1 MNILPTF
8 KENAYLTLL
17 IKDNFIYANLA
28 YSNLIAQRTFLLSDS
43 TDLSPLK
50 FRLDDITFTKEFW
63 FEYFDSLEKFFDWD
77 IVDRTYEGIFKIKGF
92 EHEEVGVSGIKVLI
106 DDNQPFFK
114 NIFISL
120 KDFSRDIS
128 IKILDDKYIN
138 QLMYGF
144 VQRMGYSQI
153 YWIDLDISHFS
164 IYTAKT
170 ESISS
175 GVFNKERIPKTT
187 INSSKID
194 WGNEIG
200 LIDFIKTSK
209 LKSFLTGEFTS
220 EELTDR
226 WGNLIA
232 HSCEYI
238 SDPLLHDVLRAFTTL
253 QLLSIKQS
261 NSDKFNGILSSESAI
276 IVTGNISNLLT
287 KRELLFSLIDGLELE
302 GVCDLFIDKENKLF
316 SFGKSIID
324 KEKSQ
329 DIVILRGDVLPKAIK
344 ILIPEVPIKSK
355 NKVIFSGKVSA
366 QGVAPRDIYA
376 FGSSL
381 QILKV
386 PDLGEKIIVEGQL
399 KNGTLFSHYTFTNI
413 EFMSTKRNFEYEELV
428 VDARCRPIV
437 YGPNPQDNRNKFKI
451 WKDADKE

>member
-1 MNILPTF
+1 
-8 KENAYLTLL
+8 
-17 IKDNFIYANLA
+17 
-28 YSNLIAQRTFLLSDS
+28 
-43 TDLSPLK
+43 
-50 FRLDDITFTKEFW
+50 
-63 FEYFDSLEKFFDWD
+63 
-77 IVDRTYEGIFKIKGF
+77 
-92 EHEEVGVSGIKVLI
+92 
-106 DDNQPFFK
+106 
-114 NIFISL
+114 
-120 KDFSRDIS
+120 
-128 IKILDDKYIN
+128 
-138 QLMYGF
+138 MYGF

-261 NSDKFNGILSSESAI
+261 NSDKFNGILSSESAL

-302 GVCDLFIDKENKLF
+302 
-316 SFGKSIID
+316 
-324 KEKSQ
+324 
-329 DIVILRGDVLPKAIK
+329 
-344 ILIPEVPIKSK
+344 
-355 NKVIFSGKVSA
+355 
-366 QGVAPRDIYA
+366 
-376 FGSSL
+376 
-381 QILKV
+381 
-386 PDLGEKIIVEGQL
+386 
-399 KNGTLFSHYTFTNI
+399 
-413 EFMSTKRNFEYEELV
+413 
-428 VDARCRPIV
+428 
-437 YGPNPQDNRNKFKI
+437 
-451 WKDADKE
+451 